1 MAVKKSL
8 KSLAKTK
15 QTSKNYENSAMMSD
29 TVTQKNNPIEKLSKM
44 VSLMAVL
51 MLAMF
56 VFQGYLFY
64 QLTNLNVK
72 GVSAE
77 TESPISE
84 ENLKKM
90 AKDLK
95 LNMKEFEKCYNSE
108 EAKNK
113 VLADKAEAASLN
125 INGTPGFLINGRFL
139 GGAFPL
145 SAFQEIIDK
154 ELNKTATS
162 NCADY
167 STELQQQ
174 CADPQSANFRPAP
187 VSVKVGD
194 SPILGN
200 RNAPVVIIEY
210 SDFECPFCAR
220 AYSTM
225 KEVMKIYKDKV
236 AFSYKHLPLDFHKNA
251 QTSAIA
257 SVCAQQQGKF
267 WEYHDKIFET
277 LNVN

>member
-1 MAVKKSL
+1 MKKTPKKNLTKKPIISENLLDQVESTTQVGEL
-8 KSLAKTK
+8 K
-15 QTSKNYENSAMMSD
+15 TSF
-29 TVTQKNNPIEKLSKM
+29 EKLNKL
-44 VSLMAVL
+44 VTIISLFLVVI
-51 MLAMF
+51 F
-56 VFQGYLFY
+56 VFQGYMFY
-64 QLTNLNVK
+64 QLSNINVK
-72 GVSAE
+72 GSKAE
-77 TESPISE
+77 EESPLSE
-84 ENLKKM
+84 KNLKKM

-95 LNMKEFEKCYNSE
+95 LNMKEFEKCYSSE

-145 SAFQEIIDK
+145 SAFQEVIDK

-167 STELQQQ
+167 SPELQQQ

-187 VSVKVGD
+187 VSVRVGD

-225 KEVMKIYKDKV
+225 KEVMKNYKDKV

-257 SVCAQQQGKF
+257 SVCADQQGKF

-277 LNVN
+277 LSVN